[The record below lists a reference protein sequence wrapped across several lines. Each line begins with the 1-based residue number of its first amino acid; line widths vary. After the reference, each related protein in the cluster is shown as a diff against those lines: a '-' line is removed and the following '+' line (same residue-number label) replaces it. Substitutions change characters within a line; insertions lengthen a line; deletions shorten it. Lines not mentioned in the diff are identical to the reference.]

1 MNSYLI
7 HEKKIL
13 LYGAAT
19 RGNILLDIFQRKGY
33 QVAAFVDQRAQEI
46 KTYCD
51 LPVYTISELNTR
63 ISCKSDYAVYIDLKN
78 VFEHDSVAL
87 ELFNAGFKNLIFRP
101 GRVLLGTGNEQE
113 LSLNDIYD
121 ILADEHADC
130 LLYTSPGSSPR
141 SPAQIQDLRH
151 SFRVPVRYCPPY
163 VQAAK
168 KSAQCLCNYMLS
180 IGTSICCLLYTS

>member
-33 QVAAFVDQRAQEI
+33 QVAAFVDQRAHEI

-51 LPVYTISELNTR
+51 LPVYTISELSTR
-63 ISCKSDYAVYIDLKN
+63 IPCKADYAVYIDLKN

-87 ELFNAGFKNLIFRP
+87 ELFNAGFKNLI
-101 GRVLLGTGNEQE
+101 
-113 LSLNDIYD
+113 LSKWRDFY
-121 ILADEHADC
+121 E
-130 LLYTSPGSSPR
+130 
-141 SPAQIQDLRH
+141 
-151 SFRVPVRYCPPY
+151 
-163 VQAAK
+163 
-168 KSAQCLCNYMLS
+168 
-180 IGTSICCLLYTS
+180 

>member
-33 QVAAFVDQRAQEI
+33 QVTAFVDQRAHEI

-51 LPVYTISELNTR
+51 LPVYTISELSTR
-63 ISCKSDYAVYIDLKN
+63 ISGKSEYAVYIDLKN

-121 ILADEHADC
+121 ILADEHADSRC
-130 LLYTSPGSSPR
+130 SILPVDTIR
-141 SPAQIQDLRH
+141 FQIGRA
-151 SFRVPVRYCPPY
+151 SCRERV
-163 VQAAK
+163 
-168 KSAQCLCNYMLS
+168 
-180 IGTSICCLLYTS
+180 